1 VISVVIPVRGDVQPP
16 DRFYERLNEG
26 DASREVLLASSTPVS
41 ESVRRFAGRCG
52 GQTLES
58 NLPRGARLREAAR
71 QARGEILL
79 FLHADTVLPSGWAS
93 AIEAAITCGSA
104 GGAFRLAFD
113 TMDPRLRLVAFWAN
127 IRTSLTRVPYGD
139 QAPFV
144 QRAIYEELDGHAPW
158 PLLEDVEFGTRLRG
172 QGKVEI
178 LASAVET
185 SGSRYRQRGVV
196 RNVLSNWA
204 ILLRY
209 HLGASPED
217 LARRY
222 RS

>member
-1 VISVVIPVRGDVQPP
+1 MISVVIPVRGDVQPP
-16 DRFYERLNEG
+16 DRFHERLNEN
-26 DASREVLLASSTPVS
+26 DASREVLLAASTPVS
-41 ESVRRFAGRCG
+41 ESVRRFALECG
-52 GQTLES
+52 GQIIES
-58 NLPRGARLREAAR
+58 SLSRGARLREAAR
-71 QARGEILL
+71 QAKGEILL

-93 AIEAAITCGSA
+93 TVETAIKRGFA

-113 TMDPRLRLVAFWAN
+113 AMDPGLRLVAFWAN
-127 IRTSLTRVPYGD
+127 VRTSITRVPYGD

-144 QRAIYEELDGHAPW
+144 RRHVYEELDGHAPW
-158 PLLEDVEFGTRLRG
+158 HLLEDVEFGTRLRR